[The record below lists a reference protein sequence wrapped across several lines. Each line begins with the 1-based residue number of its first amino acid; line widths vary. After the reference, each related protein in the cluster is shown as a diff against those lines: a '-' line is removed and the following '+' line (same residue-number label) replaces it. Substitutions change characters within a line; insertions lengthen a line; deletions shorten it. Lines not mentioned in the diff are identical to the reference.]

1 MIGVDADLTLTE
13 TSAADLFLTSI
24 LKQISVAV
32 SDVVNN
38 SSTGT
43 FDTTPYVGT
52 LENGGVG
59 IAPFHDFESK
69 VDGGLE
75 AELVAVKDGIISGD
89 IAVKS
94 YLN

>member
-1 MIGVDADLTLTE
+1 
-13 TSAADLFLTSI
+13 LFLTSI

-38 SSTGT
+38 ASTGT

-59 IAPFHDFESK
+59 IAPFHDFASK

>member
-1 MIGVDADLTLTE
+1 MTE
-13 TSAADLFLTSI
+13 A
-24 LKQISVAV
+24 
-32 SDVVNN
+32 
-38 SSTGT
+38 STGT
-43 FDTTPYVGT
+43 LDTTPYVGT

-75 AELVAVKDGIISGD
+75 AELVTVKDGIISGD